1 MSYMMEHFNIGRDEQ
16 KPHELEAG
24 EGKRLDRLKIG
35 NRFSIR

>member
-1 MSYMMEHFNIGRDEQ
+1 MMENFNIGGDVY
-16 KPHELEAG
+16 KPHELAAG